1 MPNDGYP
8 IIVKTMKE
16 REYVQASTDISV
28 VVTTYNQTQ
37 EALAFTLNSILRQN
51 CDNFEIVIADDCSTD
66 DPSDFVRQHFDAN
79 GFSNY
84 KLVRAEYNIGT
95 VRNMLHGLTV
105 ASGRIIK
112 PLSPG
117 DGLYDQ
123 STLTNILSFCDEN
136 HVALGFGGIMSY
148 LPDGS
153 IRPYNAPRSIELYQ
167 LEDQDASE
175 ILLNHVL
182 KTDWIPGCCLFYA
195 RDLMIPYLDE
205 LANKARVRYC
215 EDLAC
220 PLCAADGVRIGS
232 LGKNVIWYEMG
243 TGISTSGG
251 NASVRRMYQDH
262 RNFYEYLQ
270 DRLLDKALARRA
282 HRSFSIREFIALRTP
297 FYRMAQKLKLGQYT
311 GDNNLS
317 GSDDTDACEFFGT
330 CMK

>member
-1 MPNDGYP
+1 M
-8 IIVKTMKE
+8 
-16 REYVQASTDISV
+16 QASTDISV

-84 KLVRAEYNIGT
+84 KIVRAEHNIGT
-95 VRNMLHGLTV
+95 VRNMLKGLTV

-123 STLTNILSFCDEN
+123 STLANILSFCDEN

-153 IRPYNAPRSIELYQ
+153 KQPYNAPQSVELYH
-167 LEDQDASE
+167 LEDQNASE
-175 ILLNHVL
+175 ILINHVL
-182 KTDWIPGCCLFYA
+182 NTDWIPGCCLFYA

-205 LANKARVRYC
+205 LANRARVRYC

-262 RNFYEYLQ
+262 RNFYEYLL
-270 DRLLDKALARRA
+270 DRLPDKTLARRA
-282 HRSFSIREFIALRTP
+282 RRAFSIREFIALHTP
-297 FYRMAQKLKLGQYT
+297 FYRMAQKLKLNQYT
-311 GDNNLS
+311 CGETKSIPSDNEALS
-317 GSDDTDACEFFGT
+317 FFSQ
-330 CMK
+330 CVRVVSHANSWRP

>member
-1 MPNDGYP
+1 MQD
-8 IIVKTMKE
+8 
-16 REYVQASTDISV
+16 STDISV
-28 VVTTYNQTQ
+28 VVTTYNQTR
-37 EALAFTLNSILRQN
+37 EALTFTLNSILHQN
-51 CDNFEIVIADDCSTD
+51 CDNFEIVIADDCSTV
-66 DPSDFVRQHFDAN
+66 DPSDFAHQHFIAN

-84 KLVRAEYNIGT
+84 KIVRAKHNIGT
-95 VRNMLHGLTV
+95 VRNMLQGLTV

-117 DGLYDQ
+117 DGLYDP
-123 STLTNILSFCDEN
+123 STLTNILNFCDEN
-136 HVALGFGGIMSY
+136 HIALGFGGIMSY
-148 LPDGS
+148 MPDGS
-153 IRPYNAPRSIELYQ
+153 KQSYNAPRSIDLYQ
-167 LEDQDASE
+167 LEDQNASE

-232 LGKNVIWYEMG
+232 LSKNVIWYEMG

-270 DRLLDKALARRA
+270 DRLLDKSLARRA
-282 HRSFSIREFIALRTP
+282 RRAFSIREFIALHTP
-297 FYRMAQKLKLGQYT
+297 FYRMAQKLKLNQYAGGET
-311 GDNNLS
+311 KSIPSDNEAPS
-317 GSDDTDACEFFGT
+317 FFSQ
-330 CMK
+330 CMGIVSHANSWHP